1 MYFYGKDVW
10 NYTFSNINQK
20 KKILPP
26 HGTAFI
32 ENNHRINGFRSS
44 QKKELQKIILD
55 QIEKLV
61 TKGETEEDSKIGAW
75 IVITILVKASR
86 EAQRALP
93 YYI

>member
-32 ENNHRINGFRSS
+32 ENYHRINGFRAS

-61 TKGETEEDSKIGAW
+61 TKGETREDSKIGAW